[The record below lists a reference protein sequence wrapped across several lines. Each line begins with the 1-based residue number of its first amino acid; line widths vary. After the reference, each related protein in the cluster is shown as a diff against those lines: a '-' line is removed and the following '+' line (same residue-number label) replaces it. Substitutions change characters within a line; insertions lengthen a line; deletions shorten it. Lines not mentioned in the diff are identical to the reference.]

1 MMKELLLQLFKLT
14 TFQYIVV
21 ILTFVI
27 FFTGLLSIPD
37 YIHIHQ
43 GDKKDLKYYL
53 KMLLP
58 IIISLG
64 MATYSWNDINLSWMQ
79 INNPNIENYQ
89 ITRQDN
95 IIHFISKNPNLKTQ
109 DIDIVSEND
118 TNFYLKYDNKIIEV
132 KKDELKF
139 TN

>member
-1 MMKELLLQLFKLT
+1 
-14 TFQYIVV
+14 
-21 ILTFVI
+21 
-27 FFTGLLSIPD
+27 
-37 YIHIHQ
+37 
-43 GDKKDLKYYL
+43 
-53 KMLLP
+53 MLLP

-64 MATYSWNDINLSWMQ
+64 MVTYSWNNINSTWTQ
-79 INNPNIENYQ
+79 VNNPNIENYQ

>member
-1 MMKELLLQLFKLT
+1 MKELLLQLFKLT

-21 ILTFVI
+21 ILTFAI

-109 DIDIVSEND
+109 DIDIVS
-118 TNFYLKYDNKIIEV
+118 
-132 KKDELKF
+132 
-139 TN
+139 

>member
-1 MMKELLLQLFKLT
+1 MMKELLIQLFKLT

-21 ILTFVI
+21 ILTFAI

-37 YIHIHQ
+37 YIYIHQ

-89 ITRQDN
+89 IIKKDN
-95 IIHFISKNPNLKTQ
+95 IIHFTSKNPNLKTH
-109 DIDIVSEND
+109 DFDIVSEND
-118 TNFYLKYDNKIIEV
+118 TNFYLKYNNKIIEI
-132 KKDELKF
+132 KKDELKL
-139 TN
+139 NN

>member
-1 MMKELLLQLFKLT
+1 MKELLKQLFTLT
-14 TFQYIVV
+14 TSQYIVV
-21 ILTFVI
+21 IITFAI
-27 FFTGLLSIPD
+27 FFTGMLSIKD
-37 YIHIHQ
+37 YIYIHQ

-64 MATYSWNDINLSWMQ
+64 MATYSWFDIDSAWTKVHNL
-79 INNPNIENYQ
+79 NIENYQ
-89 ITRQDN
+89 ITRQDSV
-95 IIHFISKNPNLKTQ
+95 IHFISKSPNLKTL

-118 TNFYLKYDNKIIEV
+118 TNFYLKYNNKIIEV
-132 KKDELKF
+132 KKDELKI

>member
-1 MMKELLLQLFKLT
+1 MKELLLQLFKLT
-14 TFQYIVV
+14 TYQYIVV
-21 ILTFVI
+21 ILTFAI
-27 FFTGLLSIPD
+27 FFTGLISIPN
-37 YIHIHQ
+37 YINMHQ

-64 MATYSWNDINLSWMQ
+64 MATYSWNNIDSTWTQ
-79 INNPNIENYQ
+79 VNNPNIENYQ

-109 DIDIVSEND
+109 NIDIVSEND